1 MLLLPDADPH
11 GVPVV
16 LLAEA
21 AALALFFAFW
31 VVQGIEKWD
40 DPDPTIAATLHP
52 HVR

>member
-1 MLLLPDADPH
+1 MLLPDADAV

-21 AALALFFAFW
+21 AALSLFFAFW

-40 DPDPTIAATLHP
+40 DADPRIAAE
-52 HVR
+52 R